1 MAVSWSYGHVNELLE
16 YIAHKRLLGSHSHS
30 HSLLHIKTIY
40 VMCSV
45 LLCWCVVGA
54 SVAQLARC
62 LYYYR
67 RLIQASIIRFII
79 FPVSL
84 VVYRLAYWLL
94 VSEYNAKQCQ
104 LLQKYSTI
112 RNGWGKKQWKM
123 HESKQASNKTAF
135 VRWLILIECCLTRGK
150 IYRSN
155 VWYGTFLTANE

>member
-16 YIAHKRLLGSHSHS
+16 YIAHKRLLGSHS

-67 RLIQASIIRFII
+67 RLIQASIIWFII

-112 RNGWGKKQWKM
+112 RNGWGKKTM
-123 HESKQASNKTAF
+123 ENARKQASEQQNSLCSVVDFNRMLSDKGEN
-135 VRWLILIECCLTRGK
+135 LSE
-150 IYRSN
+150 
-155 VWYGTFLTANE
+155 

>member
-1 MAVSWSYGHVNELLE
+1 MAFAPFANEIYISCRFMAVSWSYGHVNELLE

-67 RLIQASIIRFII
+67 RLIQASIIWFII

-112 RNGWGKKQWKM
+112 RNGWEKKNNGKCTKASKRATKQPL
-123 HESKQASNKTAF
+123 F
-135 VRWLILIECCLTRGK
+135 G
-150 IYRSN
+150 
-155 VWYGTFLTANE
+155 G